1 MQTLSGKIWL
11 IDTEAFV
18 LALISNMPDP
28 LVHIP
33 LYSADG
39 ADDRDVRY
47 MVEQLLA
54 CLGSYYAHDNVY
66 DVLVTTNDWR
76 ILEVLLGYQ
85 EKTRYPFQLRLVS
98 RAELR
103 DAFHTNE
110 SRLRDSTCMR
120 TIFSK
125 FYPIMTRQSSA
136 ILHVDCDTIFLRQV
150 DLSPLFVSA
159 IGMVDGSQFEQS
171 PLWCPTGS
179 QADFMGIAKPVQPV
193 ARWMNSGVFAV
204 QGSGIKICQREVRH
218 YLENL
223 ERARA
228 DQLIHG
234 NSDELIMN
242 ALVLKER
249 DAVTVLSDYGYNFV
263 AYYLKHDPNWTRHA
277 KIVHF
282 HSFKPDIY
290 QYRDGVVRSFC
301 NKTQAQRLS
310 DDLYLAA
317 LMWFRHLHRACNALR
332 FDFPTLSA
340 MPLEVVERELA
351 KRLEIS

>member
-1 MQTLSGKIWL
+1 MQTLTGKIWL
-11 IDTEAFV
+11 IDAGAFV
-18 LALISNMPDP
+18 LALIFYMPEP

-39 ADDRDVRY
+39 AHDCDVRY

-54 CLGSYYAHDNVY
+54 CLGSYYAHDNTY

-98 RAELR
+98 RVELR

-136 ILHVDCDTIFLRQV
+136 ILHVDCDTMFLRKV
-150 DLSPLFVSA
+150 DLSPLFVTA
-159 IGMVDGSQFEQS
+159 IGLVDGSQFEQS
-171 PLWCPTGS
+171 PLWCPTAS
-179 QADFMGIAKPVQPV
+179 QADFMGIPKPVQPV

-204 QGSGIKICQREVRH
+204 QGSGIEICQREVRR

-223 ERARA
+223 ERART

-242 ALVLKER
+242 ALALKER
-249 DAVTVLSDYGYNFV
+249 EAVTVLSDYSYNFV
-263 AYYLKHDPNWTRHA
+263 AYYLKYDPSWTQHA

-282 HSFKPDIY
+282 HSFKPDFY
-290 QYRDGVVRSFC
+290 GFRDGVVTTRC
-301 NKTQAQRLS
+301 NNIQAQRLS
-310 DDLYLAA
+310 DDLYLAV
-317 LMWFRHLHRACNALR
+317 LMWFRYLHRACNSLR
-332 FDFPTLSA
+332 FNFPTLSA
-340 MPLEVVERELA
+340 MPLEVVERELSF
-351 KRLEIS
+351 R

>member
-1 MQTLSGKIWL
+1 MSQ
-11 IDTEAFV
+11 V
-18 LALISNMPDP
+18 DP

-39 ADDRDVRY
+39 ACDGDVRY

-54 CLGSYYAHDNVY
+54 CLDSYFAHGNTY

-98 RAELR
+98 RDELR
-103 DAFHTNE
+103 EAFHTNE
-110 SRLRDSTCMR
+110 SRLRDTTCMR

-136 ILHVDCDTIFLRQV
+136 ILHVDCDTIFLRKV

-159 IGMVDGSQFEQS
+159 IGLVDGSQFEQS

-204 QGSGIKICQREVRH
+204 QGPGFKICQREVRH

-223 ERARA
+223 ERARG

-242 ALVLKER
+242 ALALKER
-249 DAVTVLSDYGYNFV
+249 AAVTVVSDYGYNFV
-263 AYYLKHDPNWTRHA
+263 AYYLKYDPDWIQHA

-282 HSFKPDIY
+282 HSFKPDAY
-290 QYRDGVVRSFC
+290 SYSDGVVRHRC
-301 NKTQAQRLS
+301 EGIQAQRLS
-310 DDLYLAA
+310 DDLYFAV

-332 FDFPTLSA
+332 FDFPRLSA
-340 MPLEVVERELA
+340 MPLEVVESELA
-351 KRLEIS
+351 KRAIKISSGALV